1 MHLLSFQNSMSILGA
16 FYQTF
21 FIDEMLPEILKEKKE
36 IKVYEE
42 LQKGSEKLRQ
52 EATLN
57 LQRYGGNFIPDFYGG
72 KARMRFGW
80 NEDQVS
86 E

>member
-1 MHLLSFQNSMSILGA
+1 
-16 FYQTF
+16 
-21 FIDEMLPEILKEKKE
+21 MLPEILKEKKE

-57 LQRYGGNFIPDFYGG
+57 LQKFGGNYMPDFYGG
-72 KARMRFGW
+72 KARMLFRDKDNIVIWIIYILF
-80 NEDQVS
+80 
-86 E
+86 